1 MQTFKTMLL
10 QNHSQGGD
18 SRHCWRFVSL
28 GITYVHYLVVC
39 PWVRL
44 SSATFVRPTQEIEIF
59 GKVSTL
65 FGTLAISDLSV
76 KILPRSSQGN
86 PSVRGLNATQKG

>member
-1 MQTFKTMLL
+1 MPDHNLEV
-10 QNHSQGGD
+10 G
-18 SRHCWRFVSL
+18 
-28 GITYVHYLVVC
+28 TYVQRRASSRRPSVC
-39 PWVRL
+39 L
-44 SSATFVRPTQEIEIF
+44 SSVTVARPTQAIEIF
-59 GKVSTL
+59 DKVSTL